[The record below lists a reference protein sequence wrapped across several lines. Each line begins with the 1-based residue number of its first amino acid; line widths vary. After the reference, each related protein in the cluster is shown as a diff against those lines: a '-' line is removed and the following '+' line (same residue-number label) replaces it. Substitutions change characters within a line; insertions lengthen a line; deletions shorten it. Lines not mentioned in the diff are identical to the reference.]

1 MKTKQKSPLA
11 LFWRGAVGEL
21 RLHASDF
28 WQMPLIPLVVSVLL
42 GVYLSV
48 VLCLVEDTSAPEMVA
63 VSLSVIPVI
72 ITVLAGGIFVGVQF
86 GVYYKLGVQMG
97 QTRRAMLART
107 GLLALVEHLYL
118 LGTALLFSGAITL
131 FYSRFFAPS
140 ENLLAFIPWWGW
152 VFMVTLPVAGGSF
165 VGVVPL
171 RFGRKGFWVLY
182 AIFMTV
188 LFLPQLAPNL
198 LGNGMLQVFEQVI
211 ELVPVHPIPFCVAS
225 VLPFLGTVAILW
237 RLPLRD

>member
-11 LFWRGAVGEL
+11 LFWQGAVGEL
-21 RLHASDF
+21 RLHAADF
-28 WQMPLIPLVVSVLL
+28 WQISLIPLVATVFL
-42 GVYLSV
+42 GVLLSV
-48 VLCLVEDTSAPEMVA
+48 VLFLVEDTSAPEVVPVA
-63 VSLSVIPVI
+63 LSIFPVI
-72 ITVLAGGIFVGVQF
+72 IAVVAGGIFAGVQF

-97 QTRRAMLART
+97 QTRRAMIVRT
-107 GLLALVEHLYL
+107 GLVALVEHLYL
-118 LGTALLFSGAITL
+118 VGIALLFSGCITL

-140 ENLLAFIPWWGW
+140 ESLLAFVPWWGW
-152 VFMVTLPVAGGSF
+152 VLMVTLPVAGGSF
-165 VGVVPL
+165 AGAVPL

-182 AIFMTV
+182 VIFMAV

-198 LGNGMLQVFEQVI
+198 LGNGLLQVFEQVI

-225 VLPFLGTVAILW
+225 LLPFLGTIAILW